1 LNSIQSRESSL
12 AKSSKL
18 ASELLTKFG
27 LVCLRAAP
35 LAGHPDR
42 SKLAIGG
49 IADRDRAGARIWFRN
64 ERDAKRVLDAF
75 LSRCFESTKK
85 ETGLTVKLP
94 YDQVVEL
101 VSDIA
106 YSLGIIRI
114 KDCDVATTFD
124 CVATRI
130 ETAIAKMPRHQRAMK
145 GLIGILDRDD
155 LPGLPARQA

>member
-1 LNSIQSRESSL
+1 MAWNAPGPCISRSCDRKPVIHPVITLCKTAFRANTSQGTEHRRL
-12 AKSSKL
+12 TKSAKL

-75 LSRCFESTKK
+75 LSR
-85 ETGLTVKLP
+85 
-94 YDQVVEL
+94 
-101 VSDIA
+101 
-106 YSLGIIRI
+106 
-114 KDCDVATTFD
+114 
-124 CVATRI
+124 
-130 ETAIAKMPRHQRAMK
+130 
-145 GLIGILDRDD
+145 
-155 LPGLPARQA
+155 